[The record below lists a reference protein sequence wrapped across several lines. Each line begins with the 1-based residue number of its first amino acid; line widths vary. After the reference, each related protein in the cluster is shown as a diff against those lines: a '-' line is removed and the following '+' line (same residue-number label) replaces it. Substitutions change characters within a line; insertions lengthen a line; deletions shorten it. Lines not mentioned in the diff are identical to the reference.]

1 MKGLYMGNS
10 LIYKNWVNACQLAG
24 LPAIRRDTCHKIL
37 AVVYV
42 YGGSMEFVYNKKLM
56 ADIQY
61 AQKTLNLHG
70 TGTPDVEDIEAIKGY
85 INKIESFY
93 ATAQKKDLGIP
104 DEHPGW
110 VCDMM
115 KERYD
120 ITQMRL

>member
-1 MKGLYMGNS
+1 MNRPIKYRGKSVSNG
-10 LIYKNWVNACQLAG
+10 KW
-24 LPAIRRDTCHKIL
+24 
-37 AVVYV
+37 V
-42 YGGSMEFVYNKKLM
+42 YGEWLNSRYLVGYSDSK
-56 ADIQY
+56 D
-61 AQKTLNLHG
+61 QKTLNLHG